1 MPPRKNS
8 IVRPPRTPRT
18 PVTPVEKCVCEP
30 PQVTEANIRQAGV
43 AISLVFVA
51 LCVGLLISRGIT
63 IDWTTPVDPVNPDP
77 ITKPDLVS
85 ETFDRYEQ
93 AFREVQGLKAEL
105 LRSGSLTSEEA
116 SVKWFSSQEVP
127 QKSFEKLLDYEYEQF
142 GGEQWTAEKEA
153 EVAERW
159 ATGGTK

>member
-1 MPPRKNS
+1 MPASNDSPNYVPLMIIAALVLWWANS
-8 IVRPPRTPRT
+8 GGDPVE
-18 PVTPVEKCVCEP
+18 PVTPDPPPIVE
-30 PQVTEANIRQAGV
+30 
-43 AISLVFVA
+43 L
-51 LCVGLLISRGIT
+51 
-63 IDWTTPVDPVNPDP
+63 
-77 ITKPDLVS
+77 DLVS

-153 EVAERW
+153 EIAERW